1 MYFNNSLPTT
11 TSVYHNINQ
20 HLEDVEGAEYLLD
33 EEVEEAVQRH
43 LDVVLA
49 VQVAPQAPFLRRQ
62 TYIKV
67 SNYSDPLP
75 LLELQYNFS

>member
-11 TSVYHNINQ
+11 TSVYHIINQ

-62 TYIKV
+62 TYIKFR
-67 SNYSDPLP
+67 SIKILYRCFNYNP
-75 LLELQYNFS
+75 NFS